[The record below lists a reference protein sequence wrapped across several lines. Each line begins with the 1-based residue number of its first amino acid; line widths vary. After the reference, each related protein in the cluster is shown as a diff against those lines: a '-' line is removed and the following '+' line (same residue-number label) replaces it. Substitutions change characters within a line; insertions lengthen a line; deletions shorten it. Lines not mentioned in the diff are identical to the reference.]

1 MKLFSLR
8 LALATLAA
16 STLGFVLVT
25 TSGDEPSA
33 NTSRPAVFVHAE
45 REAEGPTAETR
56 PGAPAEAGAALPAL
70 PPRDLAVGVRRIYTF
85 EARRTLTL
93 STAGAEGKNN
103 EGHYGLAGH
112 LSFTVAALDDEL
124 VHLIVRFEGAQTIGL
139 AESGEARQAIAT
151 PFVVSLEK
159 SGRIAALHFE
169 NGTPPATANLLTSAV
184 ASLQFVA
191 PEKAEA
197 ARWESLEDDAAGE
210 YRAAYSRKATS
221 PNTIEKNRLA
231 YVRLVTMEGL
241 RPSAEVA
248 DYDVRS
254 NERFELG
261 ADGWPERLE
270 ATERVSASTPGEGA
284 IDVETQAT
292 TRAALVATERVT
304 LDEAAF
310 ERSWDDLVTRETA
323 RATAFGDVR
332 QKIDQDRVAGA
343 DFRSI
348 HGELGRALSEHGL
361 RSKAYPK
368 VAARL
373 GSLLRTNPEAA
384 VEAAAAAR
392 SASTFDEAAAL
403 TAALGDA
410 GTKEARA
417 ELANLMTDPELEAE
431 RRAAAAVYL
440 GNGREVDAAAVDT
453 LVATAT
459 GEGAD
464 PDPTVREAALLGAG
478 SAIQRAN
485 AQGDVATGDALT
497 SLIDGLQRASTP
509 AERIT
514 YLDALGNSGDVRA
527 LPAIQSMLGAPEVEV
542 VATAVM
548 ALRLMPSSVDPVIGL
563 MLSHP
568 HPLVRGAALT
578 AISHRPALPFATTL
592 IARLQVESETELR
605 VAIVRLLKEL
615 VPTLPEVAEVL
626 ADLAQSH
633 PDANVRE
640 AAVLRID

>member
-16 STLGFVLVT
+16 STLGFVLFT
-25 TSGDEPSA
+25 TSNDEPTA
-33 NTSRPAVFVHAE
+33 KTSRPAMAVLAE
-45 REAEGPTAETR
+45 TGATDPTREAISN
-56 PGAPAEAGAALPAL
+56 APAKVEVALPAL
-70 PPRDLAVGVRRIYTF
+70 PARDLSVGVRRIYAF
-85 EARRTLTL
+85 EAKRTLTM
-93 STAGAEGKNN
+93 STAGAETKGN

-112 LSFTVAALDDEL
+112 LSFTVADLDDEL
-124 VHLIVRFEGAQTIGL
+124 VHLIVRFEGAKTLGL
-139 AESGEARQAIAT
+139 AETGEARAALAT

-159 SGRIAALHFE
+159 NGRIAALHFDKK
-169 NGTPPATANLLTSAV
+169 TPAATANLLTSAV
-184 ASLQFVA
+184 ASLQFVTASEVEA
-191 PEKAEA
+191 P
-197 ARWESLEDDAAGE
+197 RWESLEDDAAGE

-221 PNTIEKNRLA
+221 PNTIEKNRLS

-261 ADGWPERLE
+261 VDGWPERLE

-284 IDVETQAT
+284 IEVETQAQT
-292 TRAALVATERVT
+292 TAVLVATERVT
-304 LDEAAF
+304 VDKADF

-332 QKIDQDRVAGA
+332 HKIDADRVAGA
-343 DFRSI
+343 DFRTL
-348 HGELGRALSEHGL
+348 HGELGRALSQHGL
-361 RSKAYPK
+361 RSKGYPA

-384 VEAAAAAR
+384 VQAAEAAR
-392 SASTFDEAAAL
+392 SATTFDEAAAL

-417 ELANLMTDPELEAE
+417 ELEKLLTDPELEAE

-453 LVATAT
+453 LVKTAT

-464 PDPTVREAALLGAG
+464 QDPVVREAALLGAG
-478 SAIQRAN
+478 SAIHRAN
-485 AQGDVATGDALT
+485 GQGDVATGDAVT
-497 SLIDGLQRASTP
+497 ALIQGLERAQTP
-509 AERIT
+509 AERVT

-527 LPAIQSMLGAPEVEV
+527 LPAIQSLLGAPEVEV

-548 ALRLMPSSVDPVIGL
+548 ALRFMPSSVDPVIGL
-563 MLSHP
+563 MVSHP

-592 IARLQVESETELR
+592 VTRLEVEPETQLR
-605 VAIVRLLKEL
+605 VAIVRLLQEL
-615 VPTLPEVAEVL
+615 AQTEPELATVL
-626 ADLAQSH
+626 AELASSH

-640 AAVLRID
+640 AATVRVD